1 MFCYSGTVNA
11 FNLKVQ
17 SKKGVISYY
26 NINGIMTLE
35 KYADAN
41 HVMIAKMFEKEV
53 NNHVRDIKVLEERLA
68 KKRPNVSSNAI

>member
-1 MFCYSGTVNA
+1 
-11 FNLKVQ
+11 
-17 SKKGVISYY
+17 
-26 NINGIMTLE
+26 MTLE